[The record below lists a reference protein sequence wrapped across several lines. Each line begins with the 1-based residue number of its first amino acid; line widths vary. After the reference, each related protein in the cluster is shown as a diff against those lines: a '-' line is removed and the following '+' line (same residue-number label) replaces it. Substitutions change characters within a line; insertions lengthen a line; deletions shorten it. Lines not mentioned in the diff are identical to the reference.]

1 MQNKLWTILKIQFLN
16 QSGLNQLRYEN
27 NKKKRGQSVTVLIG
41 ITLLGIILVGFSS
54 LIGFGYGIMGMAE
67 VIPGFALTM
76 VSLVTLIFS
85 FLKTSGY
92 LFAFQDYD
100 MLMSLP
106 LSVKTIVTGK
116 FLYMYLNNLLFS
128 LAVMLPMG
136 SAYLIY
142 SFSLSFAVKAAAC
155 LMWIVAAVLAPLL
168 PMTVAA
174 VFGTIAT
181 AIGSKSRFKVLVQVV
196 FMMIFVCGL
205 IALNIFL
212 NTMEIGDNGEFIHR
226 IEDITQIVQQ
236 QVHRFYPI
244 SVLFDTAVNKQGI
257 LEFLGFVVLSLG
269 VYYLFAVLVAKKYH
283 TINTALMS
291 KGKKTVYHMKE
302 QKARSV
308 IASMVYKEWKRMLS
322 SAPYLLNIGV
332 GMLLSVVASVVCL
345 TVGRSMLM
353 ENEKVFKIILE
364 CRYSAPFMVA
374 IFLTMS
380 CTTSVS
386 LSLEGKNLW
395 ILLSLPV
402 SWKTILKS
410 KMAFNMV
417 FLLPAAFICTVCFGI
432 TLQLDSLS
440 FLLFFAALVSVIS
453 FSTVIG
459 MFFNICFQKY
469 QWENEVEVVK
479 QGMSVSLGILVNM
492 FLQMILVGA
501 SMGLSFFI
509 DGRIVLAGIS
519 VFFFLLSII
528 IYYALLSGEKSRIK
542 A

>member
-432 TLQLDSLS
+432 TLQLDALS

-459 MFFNICFQKY
+459 MFFNVCFQKY

-492 FLQMILVGA
+492 FLQMILVGV

-528 IYYALLSGEKSRIK
+528 IYYALLSGENSRIK

>member
-432 TLQLDSLS
+432 TLQLDALS

-459 MFFNICFQKY
+459 MFFNVCFQKY

-492 FLQMILVGA
+492 FLQMILVGV

>member
-1 MQNKLWTILKIQFLN
+1 
-16 QSGLNQLRYEN
+16 
-27 NKKKRGQSVTVLIG
+27 
-41 ITLLGIILVGFSS
+41 
-54 LIGFGYGIMGMAE
+54 
-67 VIPGFALTM
+67 
-76 VSLVTLIFS
+76 
-85 FLKTSGY
+85 
-92 LFAFQDYD
+92 
-100 MLMSLP
+100 
-106 LSVKTIVTGK
+106 
-116 FLYMYLNNLLFS
+116 MYLNNLLFS

-269 VYYLFAVLVAKKYH
+269 VYYLFSFFVAKKYH

-479 QGMSVSLGILVNM
+479 QGMSVSLGILANM
-492 FLQMILVGA
+492 FLQMILVGV

>member
-1 MQNKLWTILKIQFLN
+1 MQNKLWAVLKIQFLN
-16 QSGLNQLRYEN
+16 QSGLNQFRYEN

-142 SFSLSFAVKAAAC
+142 SFSLSFAGKAAAC

-174 VFGTIAT
+174 FFGTVAT

-212 NTMEIGDNGEFIHR
+212 NTMKIGDNGEFIHR
-226 IEDITQIVQQ
+226 IEDFTQIVQQ

-244 SVLFDTAVNKQGI
+244 SALFDTAVNKQGI

-269 VYYLFAVLVAKKYH
+269 VYYLFAVLVAKKYR

-386 LSLEGKNLW
+386 LSLEGKTLW

-492 FLQMILVGA
+492 FLQMILVGV

>member
-142 SFSLSFAVKAAAC
+142 SFSLSFAGKAAAC

-432 TLQLDSLS
+432 TLQLDALS

-459 MFFNICFQKY
+459 MFFNVCFQKY

-492 FLQMILVGA
+492 FLQMILVGV

>member
-27 NKKKRGQSVTVLIG
+27 NKKKRGQSITVLIG
-41 ITLLGIILVGFSS
+41 ITLLGIILVGFSF

-142 SFSLSFAVKAAAC
+142 SFSLSFAGKAAAC

-174 VFGTIAT
+174 FFGTIAT

-212 NTMEIGDNGEFIHR
+212 NTMKIGDNGEFIHR

-244 SVLFDTAVNKQGI
+244 SALFDTAVNKQGI

-308 IASMVYKEWKRMLS
+308 IASLVYKEWKRMLS

-332 GMLLSVVASVVCL
+332 GMLLSVVASVACL

-432 TLQLDSLS
+432 TLQLDALS

-459 MFFNICFQKY
+459 MFFNVCFQKY

-479 QGMSVSLGILVNM
+479 QGMSVSLGILANM
-492 FLQMILVGA
+492 FLQMILVGV

>member
-142 SFSLSFAVKAAAC
+142 SFSLSFAGKAAAC

-174 VFGTIAT
+174 FFGTVAT

-212 NTMEIGDNGEFIHR
+212 NTMKIGDNGEFIHR
-226 IEDITQIVQQ
+226 IEDFTQIVQQ

-244 SVLFDTAVNKQGI
+244 SALFDTAVNKQGI

-269 VYYLFAVLVAKKYH
+269 VYYLFAVLVAKKYR

-492 FLQMILVGA
+492 FLQMILVGV

>member
-142 SFSLSFAVKAAAC
+142 SFSLSFAGKAAAC

-432 TLQLDSLS
+432 TLQLDALS

-459 MFFNICFQKY
+459 MFFNVCFQKY

>member
-432 TLQLDSLS
+432 TLQLDALS

-459 MFFNICFQKY
+459 MFFNVCFQKY

>member
-168 PMTVAA
+168 TMTVAA

-432 TLQLDSLS
+432 TLQLDALS

-459 MFFNICFQKY
+459 MFFNVCFQKY

>member
-353 ENEKVFKIILE
+353 ENEKVFKIIFE
-364 CRYSAPFMVA
+364 CRYSARFMVA

-432 TLQLDSLS
+432 TLQLDALS

-459 MFFNICFQKY
+459 MFFNVCFQKY

>member
-432 TLQLDSLS
+432 TLQLDALS
-440 FLLFFAALVSVIS
+440 FLLFFAALVTVIS

-459 MFFNICFQKY
+459 MFFNVCFQKY

-492 FLQMILVGA
+492 FLQMILVGV

>member
-332 GMLLSVVASVVCL
+332 GMLLSVVVSVVCL

-432 TLQLDSLS
+432 TLQLDALS

-459 MFFNICFQKY
+459 MFFNVCFQKY

>member
-432 TLQLDSLS
+432 TLQLDALS

-459 MFFNICFQKY
+459 MFFNVCFQKY

-479 QGMSVSLGILVNM
+479 QGMSVSLGILANM
-492 FLQMILVGA
+492 FLQMILVGV

>member
-364 CRYSAPFMVA
+364 CRYSAPFMVV

-432 TLQLDSLS
+432 TLQLDALS

-459 MFFNICFQKY
+459 MFFNVCFQKY

>member
-432 TLQLDSLS
+432 TLQLDALS

-459 MFFNICFQKY
+459 MFFNVCFQKY
-469 QWENEVEVVK
+469 QWETEVEVVK

>member
-432 TLQLDSLS
+432 TLQLDALS

>member
-1 MQNKLWTILKIQFLN
+1 MQNKLWTVLKIQFLN

-41 ITLLGIILVGFSS
+41 ITILGIILVGFSF
-54 LIGFGYGIMGMAE
+54 LVGFGYGIMGMAK

-76 VSLVTLIFS
+76 VSLVTLFFS
-85 FLKTSGY
+85 FVKTSGY

-106 LSVKTIVTGK
+106 LSVKTIVAGK

-136 SAYLIY
+136 SAYFIY
-142 SFSLSFAVKAAAC
+142 SGSLSFTGKAAAC

-168 PMTVAA
+168 PMTIASF
-174 VFGTIAT
+174 FGTIAS

-196 FMMIFVCGL
+196 FMMIFLCGL

-212 NTMEIGDNGEFIHR
+212 NTMEIGNNGEFIHQ
-226 IEDITQIVQQ
+226 IEDFTRVVQQ
-236 QVHRFYPI
+236 QMHRFYPI
-244 SVLFDTAVNKQGI
+244 SALFDTAVNNQGI
-257 LEFLGFVVLSLG
+257 LEFLGFVVLSFG
-269 VYYLFAVLVAKKYH
+269 VYYLFVVLAAKKYRA
-283 TINTALMS
+283 INTALMS

-302 QKARSV
+302 QKGHSV
-308 IASMVYKEWKRMLS
+308 ITAMVYKEWKRMLS

-332 GMLLSVVASVVCL
+332 GMLLAVVASVVCL
-345 TVGRSMLM
+345 TVGKSMLM
-353 ENEKVFKIILE
+353 ENEKVFKIIWE
-364 CRYSAPFMVA
+364 CRYCAPFMAAV
-374 IFLTMS
+374 FLTMS

-417 FLLPAAFICTVCFGI
+417 FLLPAAFICTVCLGI
-432 TLQLDSLS
+432 TLQLDALS
-440 FLLFFAALVSVIS
+440 FLLFFVVLVSVIS

-492 FLQMILVGA
+492 FLQMILIGV
-501 SMGLSFFI
+501 SMALSFFI

-519 VFFFLLSII
+519 VFFFLLSVI

>member
-1 MQNKLWTILKIQFLN
+1 MQNKLLAVLKIQFLN
-16 QSGLNQLRYEN
+16 QSGLNQFRYEN
-27 NKKKRGQSVTVLIG
+27 NKKKRGQSITVLIG
-41 ITLLGIILVGFSS
+41 ITLLGIILVGFSF

-142 SFSLSFAVKAAAC
+142 SFSLSFAGKAAAC

-174 VFGTIAT
+174 FFGTIAT

-244 SVLFDTAVNKQGI
+244 SALFDTAVNKQGI

-269 VYYLFAVLVAKKYH
+269 VYYLFAVLVAKKYR

-308 IASMVYKEWKRMLS
+308 IASLVYKEWKRMLS

-332 GMLLSVVASVVCL
+332 GMLLSVVASVACL

-432 TLQLDSLS
+432 TLQLDALS

-459 MFFNICFQKY
+459 MFFNVCFQKY

>member
-1 MQNKLWTILKIQFLN
+1 MQNKLWTVLKIQFLN

-41 ITLLGIILVGFSS
+41 ITILGIILVGFSF
-54 LIGFGYGIMGMAE
+54 LVGFGCGIMGMVK

-76 VSLVTLIFS
+76 VSLVTLFFS
-85 FLKTSGY
+85 FVKTGGY

-136 SAYLIY
+136 SAYFIY
-142 SFSLSFAVKAAAC
+142 SGSLSFTGKAAAC

-168 PMTVAA
+168 PMTIASF
-174 VFGTIAT
+174 FGTIAS

-196 FMMIFVCGL
+196 FMMIFLCGL

-212 NTMEIGDNGEFIHR
+212 NTMEIGNNGEFIHQ
-226 IEDITQIVQQ
+226 IEDFTRVVQQ
-236 QVHRFYPI
+236 QMHRFYPI
-244 SVLFDTAVNKQGI
+244 SALFDTAVNNQGI
-257 LEFLGFVVLSLG
+257 LEFLGFVVLSFG
-269 VYYLFAVLVAKKYH
+269 VYYLFVVLAAKKYRA
-283 TINTALMS
+283 INTALMS

-302 QKARSV
+302 QKGHSV
-308 IASMVYKEWKRMLS
+308 ITAMVYKEWKRMLS

-332 GMLLSVVASVVCL
+332 GMLLAVVASVVCL
-345 TVGRSMLM
+345 TVGKSMLM
-353 ENEKVFKIILE
+353 ENEKVFKIIWE
-364 CRYSAPFMVA
+364 CRYCAPFMAAV
-374 IFLTMS
+374 FLTMS

-417 FLLPAAFICTVCFGI
+417 FLLPAAFICTVCLGI
-432 TLQLDSLS
+432 TLQLDALS
-440 FLLFFAALVSVIS
+440 FLLFFVVLVSVIS

-492 FLQMILVGA
+492 FLQMILIGV
-501 SMGLSFFI
+501 SMALSFFI

-519 VFFFLLSII
+519 VFFFLLSVI

>member
-142 SFSLSFAVKAAAC
+142 SFSLSFTVKAAAC

-432 TLQLDSLS
+432 TLQLDALS

-459 MFFNICFQKY
+459 MFFNVCFQKY

>member
-142 SFSLSFAVKAAAC
+142 SFSLSFTVKAAAC

-386 LSLEGKNLW
+386 LSLEGKNL
-395 ILLSLPV
+395 
-402 SWKTILKS
+402 
-410 KMAFNMV
+410 
-417 FLLPAAFICTVCFGI
+417 
-432 TLQLDSLS
+432 
-440 FLLFFAALVSVIS
+440 
-453 FSTVIG
+453 
-459 MFFNICFQKY
+459 
-469 QWENEVEVVK
+469 
-479 QGMSVSLGILVNM
+479 
-492 FLQMILVGA
+492 
-501 SMGLSFFI
+501 
-509 DGRIVLAGIS
+509 
-519 VFFFLLSII
+519 
-528 IYYALLSGEKSRIK
+528 
-542 A
+542 

>member
-142 SFSLSFAVKAAAC
+142 SFSLSFAGKAAAC

-345 TVGRSMLM
+345 TVGRRMLM

-432 TLQLDSLS
+432 TLQLDALS

-459 MFFNICFQKY
+459 MFFNVCFQKY

-492 FLQMILVGA
+492 FLQMILVGV

>member
-142 SFSLSFAVKAAAC
+142 SFSLSFAGKAAAC

-212 NTMEIGDNGEFIHR
+212 NIMEIGDNGEFIHR

-432 TLQLDSLS
+432 TLQLDALS
-440 FLLFFAALVSVIS
+440 FLLFFAALVTVIS

-459 MFFNICFQKY
+459 MFFNVCFQKY

-492 FLQMILVGA
+492 FLQMILVGV

>member
-106 LSVKTIVTGK
+106 LSVKTIGTGK

-432 TLQLDSLS
+432 TLQLDALS

-459 MFFNICFQKY
+459 MFFNVCFQKY